1 MPRFE
6 MKNAPAISEQVFV
19 YGDVRLS
26 VISNRILRIEKGY
39 FTDKASQMA
48 VCRDF
53 EKVNVKTQKNHNL
66 ITLITDEGGFRVN
79 LTTLEAEA
87 MQGKK
92 WVFPSNETN
101 LGGTARTLDGTF
113 GVIGDWKAKTEQNDH
128 FFLCHVRKGLFS
140 SNGVAEIDDSESFL
154 FNEDGT
160 VSLREGKGTDKY
172 IFAFGNDYLGGL
184 KEFYKLSG
192 KTPLLPKYT
201 LGNWWSRYHAYTDK
215 EYLKLMDDFESKN
228 IPFTVATI
236 DMDWHI
242 VKNVPLDVKPTII
255 QGPGW
260 TGYTF
265 EKSLFP
271 DHKAFFENLKG
282 RNLAITMNL
291 HPHDGVRYFEEQYKD
306 MCKACNQNPDEK
318 KPVKFN
324 LTNTAFRDAYF
335 DILHHPYENEGVDF
349 WWIDWQQGTSS
360 KEMMGL
366 DPLWLLNH
374 YHYLDICR
382 NGNNGVILS
391 RYAGIGSHRYPIGFS
406 GDTVVCWKSLD
417 LQPWFTA
424 NASNAGYTW
433 WSHDIGGHVGNL
445 GKNEI
450 YLRWIQYGVFSPINR
465 LHSNNTSLSKEPWK
479 YPKAEATA
487 EYFLRLRH
495 RLLPYLYTANV
506 KTSEEGVPLV
516 CPMYYY
522 DKSPIAYDKKYR
534 NQYYFGTELIVAPV
548 TEPTKK
554 NKPNVKFYLS
564 DGEWT
569 DIFTG
574 KKYTAGEYEMQCAL
588 KNYPVFAR
596 SGAIIPMLPE
606 RNGNSTSFEEI
617 TVDAYYGKGEYTMY
631 DDNGSSVHFELD
643 GDNITITPSENSTV
657 KKITVRYIGSN
668 KSKEVFEF

>member
-1 MPRFE
+1 
-6 MKNAPAISEQVFV
+6 
-19 YGDVRLS
+19 
-26 VISNRILRIEKGY
+26 
-39 FTDKASQMA
+39 
-48 VCRDF
+48 
-53 EKVNVKTQKNHNL
+53 
-66 ITLITDEGGFRVN
+66 
-79 LTTLEAEA
+79 
-87 MQGKK
+87 
-92 WVFPSNETN
+92 
-101 LGGTARTLDGTF
+101 
-113 GVIGDWKAKTEQNDH
+113 
-128 FFLCHVRKGLFS
+128 
-140 SNGVAEIDDSESFL
+140 
-154 FNEDGT
+154 
-160 VSLREGKGTDKY
+160 
-172 IFAFGNDYLGGL
+172 
-184 KEFYKLSG
+184 
-192 KTPLLPKYT
+192 
-201 LGNWWSRYHAYTDK
+201 
-215 EYLKLMDDFESKN
+215 
-228 IPFTVATI
+228 
-236 DMDWHI
+236 MDWHI
-242 VKNVPLDVKPTII
+242 VKNVPLDVNPTII

-450 YLRWIQYGVFSPINR
+450 Y
-465 LHSNNTSLSKEPWK
+465 
-479 YPKAEATA
+479 
-487 EYFLRLRH
+487 
-495 RLLPYLYTANV
+495 
-506 KTSEEGVPLV
+506 
-516 CPMYYY
+516 
-522 DKSPIAYDKKYR
+522 
-534 NQYYFGTELIVAPV
+534 
-548 TEPTKK
+548 
-554 NKPNVKFYLS
+554 
-564 DGEWT
+564 
-569 DIFTG
+569 
-574 KKYTAGEYEMQCAL
+574 
-588 KNYPVFAR
+588 
-596 SGAIIPMLPE
+596 
-606 RNGNSTSFEEI
+606 
-617 TVDAYYGKGEYTMY
+617 
-631 DDNGSSVHFELD
+631 
-643 GDNITITPSENSTV
+643 
-657 KKITVRYIGSN
+657 
-668 KSKEVFEF
+668 